1 MPRRS
6 RLSLLRSD
14 SGASALEFAIVM
26 PIFVVLLFGIIAYA
40 IYFGAVHGAAQLAAD
55 AARASVAG
63 LSDAERADIARQHVI
78 KNVPAYSLF
87 DPSKLEVTAEPLGE
101 DARQFRVSVRYDASA
116 LPIWNFAPLFPLP
129 DKTIVRAATIQR
141 GGY

>member
-1 MPRRS
+1 MRR
-6 RLSLLRSD
+6 RLHECWRND
-14 SGASALEFAIVM
+14 GGASALEFAIVM
-26 PIFVVLLFGIIAYA
+26 PIFMVMLFGIVAYS

-63 LSDAERADIARQHVI
+63 LTDSERAEIARQHVAR
-78 KNVPAYSLF
+78 NAASFALL
-87 DPSKLEVTAEPLGE
+87 DADKLTVTAGPLSE
-101 DARQFRVSVRYDASA
+101 DERQFRVSVRYDANS

-129 DKTIVRAATIQR
+129 ERTIERAATIQR